1 MRVGG
6 AVLQHELCSACAD
19 VKGEKE
25 VFSRRDDAVKLL
37 GHILKCISLERRSG
51 REEGG
56 EKKGGE
62 KKGEK
67 KWGEKKGREEGREEG
82 KTCTS
87 IFISEHS
94 IPRIHH
100 PLPFSPHPSLLIP
113 PSSPLPPHLSTG
125 QPQSYECDI
134 DVDSL

>member
-51 REEGG
+51 REEVGR
-56 EKKGGE
+56 EEGGE

-67 KWGEKKGREEGREEG
+67 KWGEEG

-125 QPQSYECDI
+125 EPQSYECDI